1 MIIDTVVE
9 TVVETVVIQE
19 EVNPT
24 TIIITSETPQA
35 YVGESEPGPQGIQG
49 PEGPAGTAG
58 PLEDATNVDSS
69 NLSNGSL
76 LIYSTSSQKWV
87 ASTLLEN
94 QSLESGHY

>member
-49 PEGPAGTAG
+49 PVGTQGPIVSA
-58 PLEDATNVDSS
+58 PDVDSS
-69 NLSNGSL
+69 NLANGSL

>member
-24 TIIITSETPQA
+24 TIIITSETPQ
-35 YVGESEPGPQGIQG
+35 VIIGESEPGPQGIQG
-49 PEGPAGTAG
+49 PQGTQG
-58 PLEDATNVDSS
+58 PLVSAPDVDASNVV
-69 NLSNGSL
+69 NGSL

>member
-1 MIIDTVVE
+1 MIIDTVVD

-49 PEGPAGTAG
+49 PVGTQGPIVSA
-58 PLEDATNVDSS
+58 PDVDSS
-69 NLSNGSL
+69 NLANGSL

>member
-49 PEGPAGTAG
+49 PVGTQGPIVSA
-58 PLEDATNVDSS
+58 PDVDSS

>member
-9 TVVETVVIQE
+9 TVVETVLVQE

-35 YVGESEPGPQGIQG
+35 IIGVSEPGPQGIQG
-49 PEGPAGTAG
+49 PQGLQGIQG
-58 PLEDATNVDSS
+58 PLVSAPDVDAST
-69 NLSNGSL
+69 LANGSL